1 MERQHEVSKRS
12 KPYLHHEH
20 ALTDFTTKNLAKTA
34 KQKLDRCMI
43 EIKYLFNVSFR
54 SKGYHK
60 PKNQINETTSYWHS
74 KPREGLEQV
83 GAEADKNQEA

>member
-1 MERQHEVSKRS
+1 MRCEWK
-12 KPYLHHEH
+12 
-20 ALTDFTTKNLAKTA
+20 DNMNLATEVNGLHIMNKHSPTL
-34 KQKLDRCMI
+34 QHKLCWKCI